1 MDVILN
7 SPPNLSTISVF
18 NGYYSITTGTSI
30 GSGFSVYNGIIGN
43 SLQFKTLLGT
53 SPIVLTNNANDIT
66 FSLNT
71 SALNTLIDANITV
84 TSLVTSVA
92 SLGITVALLVPDVIV
107 LQSTVA
113 TLLTV
118 TTVSLQTQINGLT
131 TSLSGYLLKTGGTM
145 SGAIAMGSSKITG
158 LAAGTVAGDA
168 VNKAQLDAAT
178 IGEAYTNVGIS
189 YGSGWAAGSSA
200 EFKNTGK
207 GTIRLKGTLSKANH
221 ANGEVACTL
230 PVAYR
235 PSTNQMF
242 IVGNWPEP
250 NGNAYTIRIDFFGG
264 TISITQCNWTSGT
277 ISSVIYLNIEF
288 DL

>member
-92 SLGITVALLVPDVIV
+92 SLGINVTSLVA
-107 LQSTVA
+107 TVA
-113 TLLTV
+113 TLGTNVTTLTN

-131 TSLSGYLLKTGGTM
+131 TSLSDYLLKTGGTM

-189 YGSGWAAGSSA
+189 YASGWAAGSSA

-221 ANGEVACTL
+221 TNGEVACTL
-230 PVAYR
+230 PAAYR